1 MEHRVTKLETDMEHM
16 SHSIDKLSSEVTE
29 LTRALER
36 YRGAWGMLLMIGTA
50 ITGALTLFFKFKQ

>member
-1 MEHRVTKLETDMEHM
+1 MEHM
-16 SHSIDKLSSEVTE
+16 SRSIDELSRQVSD

-50 ITGALTLFFKFKQ
+50 ISGAVAIWFKVRSN